1 MVRHYSLTPDKSENR
16 QRHSCKRELTS
27 FLILPNIC
35 SVKLISR
42 QKGFFCYCCYFFIE
56 KLHTT
61 YFDLVFPLPP
71 ICPRFPLTAIFKQ
84 RKEEG
89 EEEGHGENREKREGG
104 KRQRTRGKEEEGRME
119 EGLTSG
125 PEVLSKIKP

>member
-1 MVRHYSLTPDKSENR
+1 MVRHYSLTPAKSENR
-16 QRHSCKRELTS
+16 QRHSCKRELPS

-71 ICPRFPLTAIFKQ
+71 ICPRFPLTTTFKQ

-89 EEEGHGENREKREGG
+89 EEGHGENREKREGG
-104 KRQRTRGKEEEGRME
+104 KRQRTREKEEEGKME